1 MLPSELLRGGFVI
14 KKDKN
19 TIPSTYVLSDLEDDE
34 NCKKQ
39 IKENSN
45 QKKHLKEKVMNC
57 MSNGKIMIIH

>member
-1 MLPSELLRGGFVI
+1 MLPSELLRRGFVI

-19 TIPSTYVLSDLEDDE
+19 TIPSTYVLSDLQDDE

>member
-19 TIPSTYVLSDLEDDE
+19 TIPSTYVLSDLQDDE

>member
-1 MLPSELLRGGFVI
+1 MLPSELLRRGFVI

-19 TIPSTYVLSDLEDDE
+19 TIPSTYVLSDLQDEE

-45 QKKHLKEKVMNC
+45 
-57 MSNGKIMIIH
+57 